1 MPDFNVKYERLRRIL
16 GLLRGRREELLSLF
30 LEKDSELVGLSFKYE
45 GSQAAFN
52 LVRDYFY
59 ARWID
64 GHITSVMNGD
74 MPDEAKRKALSLISE
89 LAGEK
94 CSQQDDPAIN
104 HYLLRQRMRGLVG
117 LLSIE
122 DVAAI
127 KRSEV
132 EYSYDKEKAL
142 FEREFKRY
150 EKELRDGG

>member
-1 MPDFNVKYERLRRIL
+1 MLRTL
-16 GLLRGRREELLSLF
+16 GALRDGRVALLSLF

-45 GSQAAFN
+45 GNQAAFN

-59 ARWID
+59 ARWISSS
-64 GHITSVMNGD
+64 ITNVMNGD
-74 MPDEAKRKALSLISE
+74 MPDEVKRKALSLISE

-104 HYLLRQRMRGLVG
+104 HYLLQQRMRGLVK

-122 DVAAI
+122 DIAAI
-127 KRSEV
+127 RRGEV

-142 FEREFKRY
+142 FEREFKKY
-150 EKELRDGG
+150 EAELRNIS